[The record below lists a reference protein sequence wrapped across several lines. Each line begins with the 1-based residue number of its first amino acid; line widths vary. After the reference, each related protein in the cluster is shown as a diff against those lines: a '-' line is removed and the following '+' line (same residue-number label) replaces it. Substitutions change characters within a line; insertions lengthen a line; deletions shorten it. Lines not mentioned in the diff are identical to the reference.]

1 MKHFLPK
8 PFQANDV
15 LCLTSLLLITTLTVL
30 PSCKKNSTTS
40 IPQKLMNKWTVVQT
54 ADTFYSSTGSP
65 QITAYPGK
73 SGDYMDFRTDGKRY
87 SFVNNK
93 YDTAGYT
100 FSEMNLNL
108 NVQSYHYNILVLTDE
123 TMVLYDP
130 HYTTATVGYTA
141 SKVTLKK

>member
-1 MKHFLPK
+1 M
-8 PFQANDV
+8 
-15 LCLTSLLLITTLTVL
+15 
-30 PSCKKNSTTS
+30 
-40 IPQKLMNKWTVVQT
+40 
-54 ADTFYSSTGSP
+54 
-65 QITAYPGK
+65 
-73 SGDYMDFRTDGKRY
+73 Y
-87 SFVNNK
+87 SFVNNQ

-108 NVQSYHYNILVLTDE
+108 NVKSYHYNILVLTDE